1 MLPAEHHKVL
11 VNIRKAEARSK
22 RRKQAEEQQDDSDSE
37 EETPKTKNERCVVN
51 LLTHSAQ
58 TSYTFACFAV

>member
-22 RRKQAEEQQDDSDSE
+22 RIKQAAEQRDDSDSE
-37 EETPKTKNERCVVN
+37 DEVPKTKNERYSTISFCILFV
-51 LLTHSAQ
+51 A
-58 TSYTFACFAV
+58 